1 MHEYRLEPSFCS
13 DNLLKTPKEDWVV
26 CRIFHKNTGGVLRRS
41 HPGAELSRMD
51 SFMEQHFL
59 DSPPPLMDVSYNRP
73 SSRFTTNEDDESIKL
88 ENSSSAI
95 PEPNP
100 NSYNQIGVHN
110 STFPC
115 QASLDLPFQHQD
127 RIGST
132 FPLRDFDQTG
142 LKIAEQN
149 QGILDPGRTTYKME
163 QFSQDTTGLGM
174 EMANEMTCVVSKGE
188 TEREKP
194 FDDFEDLSFSPSISD
209 LDYLWSY

>member
-1 MHEYRLEPSFCS
+1 MNSF
-13 DNLLKTPKEDWVV
+13 
-26 CRIFHKNTGGVLRRS
+26 I
-41 HPGAELSRMD
+41 
-51 SFMEQHFL
+51 EQHLL
-59 DSPPPLMDVSYNRP
+59 DSHTLPPLMNVSYNRP
-73 SSRFTTNEDDESIKL
+73 SSRFTTDEDDESIKL
-88 ENSSSAI
+88 ENSSPAI

-100 NSYNQIGVHN
+100 NSYNQIGVPN

-127 RIGST
+127 RIGSMLSNRT
-132 FPLRDFDQTG
+132 IFPLREFDQTG
-142 LKIAEQN
+142 LRIVEQN

-163 QFSQDTTGLGM
+163 QFSTTSVSQDTAGLGM

-194 FDDFEDLSFSPSISD
+194 FDDFEGLSFSPSMSD